1 MTGCELGRDSNTGN
15 FQLCSIL
22 TVMADPYD
30 VDGISEKTDSITTI
44 LTVMAYPYDADGKSQ
59 RTKSITK
66 LHTPTEERRE
76 QE

>member
-1 MTGCELGRDSNTGN
+1 
-15 FQLCSIL
+15 
-22 TVMADPYD
+22 MADPYD